1 MSDVFRT
8 AFAICY
14 DFLILTHGPLF
25 PVIIVGGGGCL
36 FILSLFLL
44 NCYLWEFFEG
54 QWIEVSVLHIGFI
67 FAYATLLKMLEDSA
81 ILKTTLNEV
90 FHSKDS

>member
-25 PVIIVGGGGCL
+25 PVIIVGGGVVCL
-36 FILSLFLL
+36 F
-44 NCYLWEFFEG
+44 
-54 QWIEVSVLHIGFI
+54 
-67 FAYATLLKMLEDSA
+67 
-81 ILKTTLNEV
+81 
-90 FHSKDS
+90 